1 MKAKLVENIND
12 ICVLILYNLHFKL
25 NVTYSKTD
33 ILDVNDYSENHVYGQ
48 SKLKYRLNGI

>member
-1 MKAKLVENIND
+1 MKAKIVENIND

-33 ILDVNDYSENHVYGQ
+33 ILDVNDYSEHDVYGQ
-48 SKLKYRLNGI
+48 SKLTYRVNGI